1 MSHGGLRL
9 KAPLLAELHHP
20 PAELV
25 GHVNRGFLVV
35 HVDHVDAGAVE
46 VPVEVRERGRA
57 SAEVITLEIQEYK
70 YRYKIQNYKIQK
82 NEKYRAGPGNSS
94 SQHEDEKFIA
104 QHSPYCQPTRY
115 L

>member
-9 KAPLLAELHHP
+9 NTPLLAELHDP

-25 GHVNRGFLVV
+25 GHVHRGLLVV

-57 SAEVITLEIQEYK
+57 GAKAITLEIQTVNM
-70 YRYKIQNYKIQK
+70 KIK
-82 NEKYRAGPGNSS
+82 SS
-94 SQHEDEKFIA
+94 
-104 QHSPYCQPTRY
+104 
-115 L
+115 

>member
-20 PAELV
+20 PAQLV
-25 GHVNRGFLVV
+25 GHVDRGLLVV

-57 SAEVITLEIQEYK
+57 SAEAITLEIQEYK
-70 YRYKIQNYKIQK
+70 YKITKLQNTKYKKIK
-82 NEKYRAGPGNSS
+82 NIGP
-94 SQHEDEKFIA
+94 
-104 QHSPYCQPTRY
+104 
-115 L
+115 

>member
-25 GHVNRGFLVV
+25 GHLDRGLLVV

-57 SAEVITLEIQEYK
+57 SAEAITLEIQE
-70 YRYKIQNYKIQK
+70 
-82 NEKYRAGPGNSS
+82 
-94 SQHEDEKFIA
+94 
-104 QHSPYCQPTRY
+104 
-115 L
+115 